1 LKDHLSVWS
10 GLRRKANKTFVK
22 VKIQSEIGVTN
33 FGFFM
38 PIMIGLTG
46 GIGTGKTMVAN
57 VFAAMGIPVFNAD
70 NAAKELMQNSHEIKE
85 QLIKQ
90 FGDKVYEDG
99 ILNKSY
105 LASVVFS
112 DPYQLELLNA
122 IVHPVTIQAAWDW
135 AKVQTAPYV
144 IKEAALLFES
154 NAVEGLDYV
163 IGVTAPLAIRT
174 QRVMSRDQS
183 TLEEVEQRMR
193 NQISDTIKMRLCD
206 GVIVNDNV
214 QLIIPQVLKMH
225 EFILAKLGSS
235 K

>member
-1 LKDHLSVWS
+1 
-10 GLRRKANKTFVK
+10 
-22 VKIQSEIGVTN
+22 
-33 FGFFM
+33 M

-46 GIGTGKTMVAN
+46 GIGAGKTTVAD

-70 NAAKELMQNSHEIKE
+70 QAAKELMQNSPEIKE

-90 FGDKVYEDG
+90 FGDKVYEAG

-135 AKVQTAPYV
+135 AKVQTTPYV

-163 IGVTAPLAIRT
+163 IGVTAPLAIRK
-174 QRVMSRDQS
+174 QRVMARDQC
-183 TLEEVEQRMR
+183 TLEEVEKRMR

-206 GVIVNDNV
+206 QVIVNDNV
-214 QLIIPQVLKMH
+214 QLIIPQVLKIH
-225 EFILAKLGSS
+225 EIILTKLRSS
-235 K
+235 I